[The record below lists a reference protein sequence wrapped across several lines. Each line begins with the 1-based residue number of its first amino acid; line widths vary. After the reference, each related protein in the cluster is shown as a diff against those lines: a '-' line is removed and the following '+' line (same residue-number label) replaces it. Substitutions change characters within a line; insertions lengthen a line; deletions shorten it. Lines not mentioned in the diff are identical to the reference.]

1 MYRVRVTLIC
11 ADESLFRRY
20 FLSLSLSLSLSFSAL
35 IVYLVI
41 LGRTTKD
48 SSSFSKS
55 YVHFSLIYS
64 QNQVVQKLIGTKSM
78 VRDDRV

>member
-11 ADESLFRRY
+11 ADESLFRHN
-20 FLSLSLSLSLSFSAL
+20 FLSLSLSAL

-64 QNQVVQKLIGTKSM
+64 QNQVVQKLIGTKLM